1 MANITS
7 LKKIKNSQMSF
18 MDNQKLSEKIDY
30 TKELFGE
37 SILPEIPEGILNN
50 LKHNMWPLQEEA
62 FKNYLFYEN
71 IKEGSNNENLPNV
84 EFVKKDEP
92 THLMFNMATGSG
104 KTMLMAACILHYMN
118 LGYRKFLFITNQT
131 NILDKTEQ
139 NLLNKLHQKYLFDD
153 QLMINSE
160 RVELKKVNSFS
171 KTKNYEI
178 RIETIQSLHLD
189 LQESNQRENINSL
202 QELNDLDLVILA
214 DEAHHF
220 NVMAKSPKSEK
231 DVEENWE
238 NTILNKIFRHSK
250 ISLEENKNK
259 LLEFTATIPEEKNV
273 LEKYQDKIIY
283 DLPLKKFREAGLTK
297 EINIVT
303 FTLSQKEKI
312 LYALVFNWYRH
323 RVALKHG
330 IKNFKPVILFR
341 RKTIEESR
349 NDYDDFLKIVKNL
362 SVDDFNFLSTDIP
375 NKIQDANLGQSNNFG
390 HTRTSQILEELEDP
404 SMRNEL
410 VDFIKENF
418 NEKSVVITNSKD
430 NKKTK
435 EEIASNLEKR
445 LNNLEDPRNLIR
457 AIFTVQRLTE
467 GWDVQNLY
475 DIVRMDEGQ
484 NDGGSSGK
492 PGAATVQE
500 AQLIGRAVR
509 YFPFKYEFSDAHKRK
524 FDQDLDNELRIL
536 EEFFYFTYDVQSK
549 YLYQISSYLREK
561 GYVDGPPII
570 RVEFKDKFIQKNK
583 KFYNNGVYWVNEVL
597 SKDFDQ
603 QQDIEKQDLKIEY
616 KLQALEIVEQ
626 YVTFSELDRPERVK
640 EKTYNFTFKLSDIES
655 HILHKAL
662 NQIYFDGDY
671 MSFSKFKDLFN
682 IENSY
687 EIFSNTVLSKITVS
701 LESQYQ
707 TLDYIPNKEILRIV
721 RDVLKEF
728 LQKVIEVEMR
738 NIGTDIFIHE
748 SLNSLH
754 ITPKR
759 KIYKPSQ
766 ESQSLEAM
774 SVLTTIQNADWYI
787 TSTLLDEENILPYF
801 FPGTDEERD
810 FCLYIESMIPSLKE
824 VFKNVFLLRNEEKIK
839 LYDYQSGIGFQP
851 DYILYLQ
858 KNEKLF
864 YYVLIEPKGPQLINA
879 DSFKESFLDQVN
891 NAFGIDGES
900 LHANNFEY
908 KIIGLPFYVSKNSI
922 NVFNSKHKLPN
933 QEDRSYENFDDAF
946 RELLKKE

>member
-1 MANITS
+1 
-7 LKKIKNSQMSF
+7 MSF

-30 TKELFGE
+30 IKELFGD
-37 SILPEIPEGILNN
+37 SILPEIPEAISNN

-62 FKNYLFYEN
+62 FKNFLFYEN
-71 IKEGSNNENLPNV
+71 IKEGSSNESLPNV

-104 KTMLMAACILHYMN
+104 KTMLMAACILHYMH

-131 NILDKTEQ
+131 NILDKTEE
-139 NLLNKLHQKYLFDD
+139 NLINKLHQKYLFDD
-153 QLMINSE
+153 QLIINSE

-323 RVALKHG
+323 KVALKHG

-349 NDYDDFLKIVKNL
+349 SDYDEFLKIVKNL
-362 SVDDFNFLSTDIP
+362 TIDDFNFLSTDIP

-410 VDFIKENF
+410 VVFIKENF

-430 NKKTK
+430 NKKKSEAITSDLQK
-435 EEIASNLEKR
+435 Q

-475 DIVRMDEGQ
+475 DIVRMDEGV
-484 NDGGSSGK
+484 NEGGTNTK
-492 PGAATVQE
+492 VAPATVQE

-509 YFPFKYEFSDAHKRK
+509 YFPFKHEFSDTHKRK

-536 EEFFYFTYDVQSK
+536 EEFFYFTYDVRSRYLSEISK
-549 YLYQISSYLREK
+549 YLREK

-603 QQDIEKQDLKIEY
+603 QQDIDEQDLKVEY

-640 EKTYNFTFKLSDIES
+640 EKTYSSTFKLSEIEP

-707 TLDYIPNKEILRIV
+707 TLDYMPNKEILRV
-721 RDVLKEF
+721 VTDVLKEF

-754 ITPKR
+754 TTPKR

-766 ESQSLEAM
+766 ESKSLEAM

-787 TSTLLDEENILPYF
+787 TSTILDEENTSPDF
-801 FPGTDEERD
+801 FPGTEEERD
-810 FCLYIESMIPSLKE
+810 FCLYIESKVPSLKE

-839 LYDYQSGIGFQP
+839 LYNYQSGIGFQP

-900 LHANNFEY
+900 LHANNLEY

-922 NVFNSKHKLPN
+922 NVFNSKHKMPN
-933 QEDRSYENFDDAF
+933 QEDRSYENFDNAF
-946 RELLKKE
+946 RELLK

>member
-1 MANITS
+1 
-7 LKKIKNSQMSF
+7 
-18 MDNQKLSEKIDY
+18 MDSQKLSEKIDY

-37 SILPEIPEGILNN
+37 SILPEVPETISDN

-62 FKNYLFYEN
+62 FKNFLFYEN
-71 IKEGSNNENLPNV
+71 VKEGSNNENLPNV
-84 EFVKKDEP
+84 EFVNKDEP

-118 LGYRKFLFITNQT
+118 LGYRKFLFITHQT
-131 NILDKTEQ
+131 NILDKTAE
-139 NLLNKLHQKYLFDD
+139 NLINKLHQKYLFDD
-153 QLMINSE
+153 QIMINSE

-171 KTKNYEI
+171 KTKNYEL

-189 LQESNQRENINSL
+189 LQESNQRENINNL
-202 QELNDLDLVILA
+202 QELNELSLVILA

-231 DVEENWE
+231 DIEENWE
-238 NTILNKIFRHSK
+238 NTIINKIFRHSK
-250 ISLEENKNK
+250 IPLEENKNK
-259 LLEFTATIPEEKNV
+259 LLEFSATIPEEKNV

-323 RVALKHG
+323 KVALKHG

-349 NDYDDFLKIVKNL
+349 DDYEEFLRIVKNL
-362 SVDDFNFLSTDIP
+362 SVDDFNFLSTEIP

-390 HTRTSQILEELEDP
+390 HTRTSKILEELEDP

-410 VDFIKENF
+410 VDFIKGNF

-430 NKKTK
+430 NKKMS
-435 EEIASNLEKR
+435 ESIPSDLEKR

-509 YFPFKYEFSDAHKRK
+509 YYPFKYEFSDSHKRK

-549 YLYQISSYLREK
+549 YLYQLSSYLREK
-561 GYVDGPPII
+561 GYVDGPPVI

-583 KFYNNGVYWVNEVL
+583 KFYNKGVYWINEVL

-603 QQDIEKQDLKIEY
+603 QQDIVDQDLKREY

-640 EKTYNFTFKLSDIES
+640 EKIYNFSFKLSEIEP

-662 NQIYFDGDY
+662 NQIYFNGDY

-682 IENSY
+682 IENSCDL
-687 EIFSNTVLSKITVS
+687 FLNTVLSKVTIS

-707 TLDYIPNKEILRIV
+707 TLDYIPNKQKLRIV
-721 RDVLKEF
+721 TDVLKEF
-728 LQKVIEVEMR
+728 LQKIIEIEKR
-738 NIGTDIFIHE
+738 NIGTKVFIHE

-754 ITPKR
+754 TSPKR

-766 ESQSLEAM
+766 ESKSFEAM

-787 TSTLLDEENILPYF
+787 TSTLLDEKNTTPDF
-801 FPGTDEERD
+801 FPGTNEERD
-810 FCLYIESMIPSLKE
+810 FCLYIESMIPSLND
-824 VFKNVFLLRNEEKIK
+824 VFKNIFLLRNEEKIK
-839 LYDYQSGIGFQP
+839 LYNYQSGIGFQP

-858 KNEKLF
+858 KDEKLF
-864 YYVLIEPKGPQLINA
+864 YYVLIEPKGPQLINT

-891 NAFGIDGES
+891 NAFGIKGES
-900 LHANNFEY
+900 LHANNLEY
-908 KIIGLPFYVSKNSI
+908 KIIGLPFYVSRESLKTYNK
-922 NVFNSKHKLPN
+922 KHKLPN
-933 QEDRSYENFDDAF
+933 QDDRTYENFDNAF
-946 RELLKKE
+946 KELLVENV

>member
-1 MANITS
+1 
-7 LKKIKNSQMSF
+7 MSF

>member
-1 MANITS
+1 
-7 LKKIKNSQMSF
+7 
-18 MDNQKLSEKIDY
+18 MDNKKLSEKIDKA
-30 TKELFGE
+30 KEWFGE
-37 SILPEIPEGILNN
+37 SILPEIPEDISNN

-62 FKNYLFYEN
+62 FKNFLFYESV
-71 IKEGSNNENLPNV
+71 KESSSNENIPNV

-104 KTMLMAACILHYMN
+104 KTMLMAACILHYMH
-118 LGYRKFLFITNQT
+118 LGYKKFLFITEQT
-131 NILDKTEQ
+131 NIKDKTEE
-139 NLLNKLHQKYLFDD
+139 NLVNKLHQKYLFDD

-189 LQESNQRENINSL
+189 LQESNQRENINSI

-231 DVEENWE
+231 DVEESWE

-297 EINIVT
+297 EIKIVT

-323 RVALKHG
+323 KVALKHG

-349 NDYDDFLKIVKNL
+349 SDYDEFLKIVKNL
-362 SVDDFNFLSTDIP
+362 TIDDFNFLSTDIP
-375 NKIQDANLGQSNNFG
+375 NKIEDENLGQSNNFG
-390 HTRTSQILEELEDP
+390 HTRASQILEELEDP

-430 NKKTK
+430 NKKKSEDITSDLQK
-435 EEIASNLEKR
+435 Q

-475 DIVRMDEGQ
+475 DIVRMDEGV
-484 NDGGSSGK
+484 NEGGTNNK
-492 PGAATVQE
+492 FAPATVQE

-509 YFPFKYEFSDAHKRK
+509 YFPFKHPFGDSYKRK

-536 EEFFYFTYDVQSK
+536 EEFFYFTYDVRSRYLTEISK
-549 YLYQISSYLREK
+549 YLREK
-561 GYVDGPPII
+561 GYVDSPDVI
-570 RVEFKDKFIQKNK
+570 RVEFKEKFIKNNN
-583 KFYNNGVYWVNEVL
+583 KFFKNGVYWVNEVL
-597 SKDFDQ
+597 SKDFDEQ
-603 QQDIEKQDLKIEY
+603 EDINAQDLKREY
-616 KLQALEIVEQ
+616 TLQSLEIAEQ
-626 YVTFSELDRPERVK
+626 YVTFSELDRPESVK
-640 EKTYNFTFKLSDIES
+640 EKTHDIKFSLSEIEP

-662 NQIYFDGDY
+662 NQIYFDGEY
-671 MSFSKFKDLFN
+671 MSFLKFKNLFN
-682 IENSY
+682 IEDSGDL
-687 EIFSNTVLSKITVS
+687 FLNTVLSKLTIS
-701 LESQYQ
+701 LNSQFQ
-707 TLDYIPNKEILRIV
+707 TLEYMPNKAILKV
-721 RDVLKEF
+721 VKDVLKEF
-728 LQKVIEVEMR
+728 LQEIIEVKDR
-738 NIGTDIFIHE
+738 NIGTEVLVHE
-748 SLNSLH
+748 RINSLH
-754 ITPKR
+754 TSPKR
-759 KIYKPSQ
+759 KIFKPSEDSKKDQ
-766 ESQSLEAM
+766 TVMAILDD
-774 SVLTTIQNADWYI
+774 ADWYI
-787 TSTLLDEENILPYF
+787 TSTVLDEDNTRLFY
-801 FPGTDEERD
+801 FPGTKEERE
-810 FCLYIESMIPSLKE
+810 FCYYINSMMHLLNDKY
-824 VFKNVFLLRNEEKIK
+824 KKVFLLRNEEKIK
-839 LYDYQSGIGFQP
+839 LYDYQSGKGFQP

-858 KNEKLF
+858 KDDKLF
-864 YYVLIEPKGPQLINA
+864 YYVLIEPKGPHLINS
-879 DSFKESFLDQVN
+879 DSFKESFLDRVN
-891 NAFGIDGES
+891 SSFGINGES

-908 KIIGLPFYVSKNSI
+908 KIIGLPFYTSKDSLKE
-922 NVFNSKHKLPN
+922 FNKKFKLPN
-933 QEDRSYENFDDAF
+933 QDDRTFEIFENAF
-946 RELLKKE
+946 KELLS

>member
-1 MANITS
+1 
-7 LKKIKNSQMSF
+7 
-18 MDNQKLSEKIDY
+18 MDNKKLSEKIDY

-37 SILPEIPEGILNN
+37 SILPEIPEAISNN
-50 LKHNMWPLQEEA
+50 LKHKMWPLQEEA
-62 FKNYLFYEN
+62 FKNFLFYEN
-71 IKEGSNNENLPNV
+71 VKEGSSNENLPNV

-104 KTMLMAACILHYMN
+104 KTMLMAACILHYMH
-118 LGYRKFLFITNQT
+118 LGYKKFLFITSQT
-131 NILDKTEQ
+131 NILDKTEE
-139 NLLNKLHQKYLFDD
+139 NLINKLHQKYLFDD
-153 QLMINSE
+153 QLIINSK

-202 QELNDLDLVILA
+202 QELNELDLVILA

-250 ISLEENKNK
+250 ISLEENNNK

-323 RVALKHG
+323 KVALKHS

-349 NDYDDFLKIVKNL
+349 SDYEEFLRIVKNL
-362 SVDDFNFLSTDIP
+362 TIDDFNFLSTDIP

-404 SMRNEL
+404 SMRIEL
-410 VDFIKENF
+410 VDFLKENF

-430 NKKTK
+430 NKKNSESITLDLQK
-435 EEIASNLEKR
+435 Q

-475 DIVRMDEGQ
+475 DIVRMDEGV
-484 NDGGSSGK
+484 NEGGANTK
-492 PGAATVQE
+492 VAPATVQE

-509 YFPFKYEFSDAHKRK
+509 YFPFKHEFSDTHKRK

-536 EEFFYFTYDVQSK
+536 EEFFYFTYDVKSR
-549 YLYQISSYLREK
+549 YLSELTKYLREK
-561 GYVDGPPII
+561 GYVDSPPVI
-570 RVEFKDKFIQKNK
+570 RVEFKEKFIKNNT
-583 KFYNNGVYWVNEVL
+583 KFYKNGVYWVNEVL
-597 SKDFDQ
+597 SKDFDEQ
-603 QQDIEKQDLKIEY
+603 EDINEQDLKREY
-616 KLQALEIVEQ
+616 TLQSLEITEQ

-640 EKTYNFTFKLSDIES
+640 EKTHEIKFSLSEIEP

-662 NQIYFDGDY
+662 NQIYFDGEY
-671 MSFSKFKDLFN
+671 MSFIIFKNLFN
-682 IENSY
+682 IKTSGDL
-687 EIFSNTVLSKITVS
+687 FTNTVLSKLTVS
-701 LESQYQ
+701 LNSQFQ
-707 TLDYIPNKEILRIV
+707 TLEYMPNNVILKV
-721 RDVLKEF
+721 VKDVLKEF
-728 LQKVIEVEMR
+728 LQEIIEVKER
-738 NIGTDIFIHE
+738 KIGTEVLVHE
-748 SLNSLH
+748 NINSLH
-754 ITPKR
+754 TSPTR
-759 KIYKPSQ
+759 KIFKLSKNSKKDPDIMAI
-766 ESQSLEAM
+766 LHD
-774 SVLTTIQNADWYI
+774 ADWYI
-787 TSTLLDEENILPYF
+787 TSTVLDEDNTRPFY
-801 FPGTDEERD
+801 FPGTEEERE
-810 FCLYIESMIPSLKE
+810 FCYYINSMMGLLNDKY
-824 VFKNVFLLRNEEKIK
+824 KKVFLLRNEEKIK
-839 LYDYQSGIGFQP
+839 LYDYQSGKGFQP

-858 KNEKLF
+858 KDDKLF
-864 YYVLIEPKGPQLINA
+864 YYVLIEPKGPHLINS
-879 DSFKESFLDQVN
+879 DSYKELFLARVN
-891 NAFGIDGES
+891 SSFGINGES

-908 KIIGLPFYVSKNSI
+908 KIIGLPFFVSKNSI
-922 NVFNSKHKLPN
+922 KEFNKERKLPN
-933 QEDRSYENFDDAF
+933 QDDRTFESFENAF
-946 RELLKKE
+946 KELL

>member
-1 MANITS
+1 
-7 LKKIKNSQMSF
+7 

-30 TKELFGE
+30 TKELFGD
-37 SILPEIPEGILNN
+37 SILPEVPEAISSN
-50 LKHNMWPLQEEA
+50 LKNNMWPIQEEA
-62 FKNYLFYEN
+62 FKNFLFYEN
-71 IKEGSNNENLPNV
+71 IKEGSNSENLPNV

-92 THLMFNMATGSG
+92 SHLMFNMATGSG
-104 KTMLMAACILHYMN
+104 KTMLMAACILHYMH

-131 NILDKTEQ
+131 NILDKTEE
-139 NLLNKLHQKYLFDD
+139 NLINKLHHKYLFDD

-160 RVELKKVNSFS
+160 RIELKKVNSFS

-220 NVMAKSPKSEK
+220 NVMGKSPKSEK
-231 DVEENWE
+231 DIEENWE

-250 ISLEENKNK
+250 TSLDENKNK

-283 DLPLKKFREAGLTK
+283 NLPLKEFREAGLTK

-323 RVALKHG
+323 KVALKHG

-341 RKTIEESR
+341 RKTIDESK
-349 NDYDDFLKIVKNL
+349 NDYEEFLKIVKTL
-362 SVDDFNFLSTDIP
+362 TVDDFNFLSTDIP

-404 SMRNEL
+404 RARNEL

-430 NKKTK
+430 NKKKSESITSDLQK
-435 EEIASNLEKR
+435 Q

-475 DIVRMDEGQ
+475 DIVRMDEGV
-484 NDGGSSGK
+484 NEGGTNIK
-492 PGAATVQE
+492 VAPATVQE

-509 YFPFKYEFSDAHKRK
+509 YFPFNHEFSDRHKRK

-536 EEFFYFTYDVQSK
+536 EEFFYFTYDVRSRYLSEISK
-549 YLYQISSYLREK
+549 YLREK

-570 RVEFKDKFIQKNK
+570 RVQFKDKFIQKNK
-583 KFYNNGVYWVNEVL
+583 KFYNSGVYWINEVL
-597 SKDFDQ
+597 TKDFDQ
-603 QQDIEKQDLKIEY
+603 QQDIEEHDLKIDHT
-616 KLQALEIVEQ
+616 LQALEIVEQ
-626 YVTFSELDRPERVK
+626 YVTFSKLDRPEKVK
-640 EKTYNFTFKLSDIES
+640 EKTYNFSFELSEIEP
-655 HILHKAL
+655 HILNKAL
-662 NQIYFDGDY
+662 NQIYFNGEY

-682 IENSY
+682 IENSS
-687 EIFSNTVLSKITVS
+687 ELFLNTVLSKLTVS

-707 TLDYIPNKEILRIV
+707 TLEYMPNKEILRV
-721 RDVLKEF
+721 VTDVLKEF
-728 LQKVIEVEMR
+728 LQKIIEIEKR
-738 NIGTDIFIHE
+738 NIGTEVFIHE

-754 ITPKR
+754 TSPKR
-759 KIYKPSQ
+759 KIYNPSQ
-766 ESQSLEAM
+766 ESRTLNSM
-774 SVLTTIQNADWYI
+774 SVLTTLDESDWYI
-787 TSTLLDEENILPYF
+787 TSTVLDEKNILPDF
-801 FPGTDEERD
+801 FPGTDEEMD
-810 FCLYIESMIPSLKE
+810 FCLYVESMIPSLKE
-824 VFKNVFLLRNEEKIK
+824 VFRNVFLMRNEEKIK
-839 LYDYQSGIGFQP
+839 LYNYKSGIGFQP

-864 YYVLIEPKGPQLINA
+864 YYVLIEPKGPQLINTDA
-879 DSFKESFLDQVN
+879 FKELFLKQVN
-891 NAFGIDGES
+891 TSFGIKGES
-900 LHANNFEY
+900 QHANNFEY
-908 KIIGLPFYVSKNSI
+908 KIVGLPFYTSKESI
-922 NVFNSKHKLPN
+922 KTFNNKHKQPN
-933 QEDRSYENFDDAF
+933 QDDRSFENFDDAF
-946 RELLKKE
+946 KELLK

>member
-1 MANITS
+1 
-7 LKKIKNSQMSF
+7 

-37 SILPEIPEGILNN
+37 SILSEVPESISTN
-50 LKHNMWPLQEEA
+50 LKHSMWPLQEEA
-62 FKNYLFYEN
+62 FKNFLFYEN
-71 IKEGSNNENLPNV
+71 VKEGLNNKNLPNV

-104 KTMLMAACILHYMN
+104 KTMLMAACILHYMH

-131 NILDKTEQ
+131 NILDKTEE
-139 NLLNKLHQKYLFDD
+139 NLINKLHHKYLFDD
-153 QLMINSE
+153 RLMINSE
-160 RVELKKVNSFS
+160 RIELKKVNSFS

-231 DVEENWE
+231 DIEEIWE

-250 ISLEENKNK
+250 ISLDENKNK

-283 DLPLKKFREAGLTK
+283 DLSLKKFRESGLTK
-297 EINIVT
+297 EINVVT

-323 RVALKHG
+323 KVALKHG

-349 NDYDDFLKIVKNL
+349 NDYDEFLKIVKNL
-362 SVDDFNFLSTDIP
+362 TNDDFNFLSIDIP

-404 SMRNEL
+404 SIRNEL

-430 NKKTK
+430 NKKKSESITSDLQK
-435 EEIASNLEKR
+435 Q

-475 DIVRMDEGQ
+475 DIVRMDEGV
-484 NDGGSSGK
+484 NEGGK
-492 PGAATVQE
+492 NTKVAPATVQE

-509 YFPFKYEFSDAHKRK
+509 YFPFKHEFSDRHKRK

-536 EEFFYFTYDVQSK
+536 EEFFYFTYDVNSRYLSEISK
-549 YLYQISSYLREK
+549 YLREK
-561 GYVDGPPII
+561 GYVDGPPVI

-583 KFYNNGVYWVNEVL
+583 KFYNSGVYWVNEVL
-597 SKDFDQ
+597 TKDFDQ
-603 QQDIEKQDLKIEY
+603 QQDIEAHDLKIDHT
-616 KLQALEIVEQ
+616 LQALEIVEQ
-626 YVTFSELDRPERVK
+626 YVTFSKLDRPERVK
-640 EKTYNFTFKLSDIES
+640 EKQYNFSFELSEIEP
-655 HILHKAL
+655 HILNKAL
-662 NQIYFDGDY
+662 NQIYFSGEY

-682 IENSY
+682 IENSS
-687 EIFSNTVLSKITVS
+687 ELFLNTVLSKLTVS

-707 TLDYIPNKEILRIV
+707 TLEYMPNKEILRV
-721 RDVLKEF
+721 VTDVLKEF
-728 LQKVIEVEMR
+728 LQKIIEIEKR
-738 NIGTDIFIHE
+738 NIGTEVFIHE

-754 ITPKR
+754 TSPKR
-759 KIYKPSQ
+759 KIYNPSQ
-766 ESQSLEAM
+766 ESRTLNSM
-774 SVLTTIQNADWYI
+774 SVLTTLDKSDWYI
-787 TSTLLDEENILPYF
+787 TSTVLDEKNILPDF
-801 FPGTDEERD
+801 FPGTDEEMD

-824 VFKNVFLLRNEEKIK
+824 VFRNVFLMRNEEKIK
-839 LYDYQSGIGFQP
+839 LYNYKSGIGFQP

-864 YYVLIEPKGPQLINA
+864 YYVLIEPKGPQLINTDA
-879 DSFKESFLDQVN
+879 FKELFLKQVN
-891 NAFGIDGES
+891 TLFGIKGDS

-908 KIIGLPFYVSKNSI
+908 KIVGLPFYTSKDSI
-922 NVFNSKHKLPN
+922 KIFNKKHKQPN
-933 QEDRSYENFDDAF
+933 QDDRSFENFDDAF
-946 RELLKKE
+946 KELLK